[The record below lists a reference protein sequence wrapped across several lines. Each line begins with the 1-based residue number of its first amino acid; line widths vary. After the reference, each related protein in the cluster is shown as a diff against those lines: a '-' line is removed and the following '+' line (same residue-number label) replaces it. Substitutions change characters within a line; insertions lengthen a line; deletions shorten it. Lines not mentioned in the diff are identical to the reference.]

1 MGLFNAIKRAFGFG
15 DEDSLYTEE
24 YDASTAIYAADSPQE
39 ETPAVEPPTPPVFRK
54 AETPATC
61 VENTDTP
68 TAGNDEL
75 EGESGAC
82 AEQEKSPS
90 CPEET
95 AGDHRAAGG
104 KRQVACSIESLPAD
118 LFDAVI
124 ELFNDF
130 QPEFVRQCL
139 SVDKERQFIMASLSE
154 RLESVTP
161 APAVDEASAER
172 IAELESIVA
181 ARDHTINEDRR
192 YRDSLE
198 RQKANLLEHIEVL
211 EGSAQRQRALAL
223 KPLDE
228 TQQPA
233 QAETETEVATAAEKA
248 PEALPEAEAT
258 PQAPEAITEPEES
271 EEMKQLKAEVERQTA
286 MREQLELK
294 SRMADKMLTDLR
306 NTAAAS
312 RRELEEARA
321 AHEAEL
327 AALTT
332 EHQSALA
339 EIEREQN
346 EAAQNILAQLSEFEG
361 VKNRLESRIAELKES
376 LKTERERAKRLSD
389 EVGSLRSTIETNL
402 YNQANSEM
410 RLRSEIKQL
419 RSQIAPA
426 ASAADALASDGEAIY
441 QKLSEAARDRR
452 AAATKV
458 PEVSVGTPDTDD
470 AGQTPAAPEPLT
482 ITAEPVRPDAE
493 PDETA
498 VLSPEPPKRRRGR
511 PRKHEYE
518 TELDNPTGFMPG
530 GRKDDPEFGYH
541 EPPRRPT
548 NDSAAQLSLF

>member
-54 AETPATC
+54 ADAPATC
-61 VENTDTP
+61 EENADTL
-68 TAGNDEL
+68 TAGNDEH
-75 EGESGAC
+75 EGESDAC
-82 AEQEKSPS
+82 AEQEKTPS

-95 AGDHRAAGG
+95 AGDHRAAGA

-139 SVDKERQFIMASLSE
+139 SVEKERQFIMASLAE

-198 RQKANLLEHIEVL
+198 RQRANLLEHIEVL

-233 QAETETEVATAAEKA
+233 QAETETEVATAAEK
-248 PEALPEAEAT
+248 
-258 PQAPEAITEPEES
+258 APEAITEPEES

>member
-39 ETPAVEPPTPPVFRK
+39 ETPAVEPPTPPVFKK

-68 TAGNDEL
+68 TAGNDEH

-95 AGDHRAAGG
+95 AGDHHAAEG

-139 SVDKERQFIMASLSE
+139 SVEKERQFIMASLAE

-172 IAELESIVA
+172 IAELEPIVA

-233 QAETETEVATAAEKA
+233 QAKTETEVATAAEKA

-258 PQAPEAITEPEES
+258 PQAPEAIAEPEES
-271 EEMKQLKAEVERQTA
+271 EEVKQLKAEVERQTA

-327 AALTT
+327 AAITT

-441 QKLSEAARDRR
+441 QKISEAARDRR
-452 AAATKV
+452 AAATKT
-458 PEVSVGTPDTDD
+458 PEVTVSTPDPDD
-470 AGQTPAAPEPLT
+470 AGQTPAVPEPVT

>member
-1 MGLFNAIKRAFGFG
+1 MGLFNAIKRAFGFS

-54 AETPATC
+54 ADTPATC
-61 VENTDTP
+61 VENADTL
-68 TAGNDEL
+68 TAGNDAH
-75 EGESGAC
+75 EGESDAC
-82 AEQEKSPS
+82 AEQEKNPS

-95 AGDHRAAGG
+95 AGDHHAAGG

-139 SVDKERQFIMASLSE
+139 SVEKERQFIMASLAE

-198 RQKANLLEHIEVL
+198 RQKANLLEHIEAL

-228 TQQPA
+228 TPQL
-233 QAETETEVATAAEKA
+233 AETEAETEAAAAAEKA
-248 PEALPEAEAT
+248 PEAIVETA
-258 PQAPEAITEPEES
+258 PQTPEAIAEPEES
-271 EEMKQLKAEVERQTA
+271 EEVKQLKAEVERQTA

-327 AALTT
+327 AAITT

-441 QKLSEAARDRR
+441 QKISEAARDRR
-452 AAATKV
+452 AAATKT
-458 PEVSVGTPDTDD
+458 PEVTVSTPDPDD
-470 AGQTPAAPEPLT
+470 AGQTPDAPEPVT